1 MIDIS
6 VREKVMYIKEIK
18 QRHGL
23 SCDQICDIVSHNGEY
38 ISIHTVRRLTA
49 PDSEVVRFRDDTVKP
64 VYNALLN
71 AYGAEKPVAPEYRRA
86 FPHYDAYQYEKLI
99 AMLKESQEYADQ
111 KCRKQQE
118 IIEKQK
124 KIIQILWHGLCEFG
138 RSTEEYADILKFYE
152 KERE

>member
-38 ISIHTVRRLTA
+38 ISINTVRRLTA

-71 AYGAEKPVAPEYRRA
+71 AYGVEKPVVPEYKRA

-99 AMLKESQEYADQ
+99 VMLKSSKEQSEK
-111 KCRKQQE
+111 KCRQLE
-118 IIEKQK
+118 ETIETQK
-124 KIIQILWHGLCEFG
+124 KIIRVLWHGLQTFG
-138 RSTEEYADILKFYE
+138 ESKEEYAEILKFYMN
-152 KERE
+152 ERK

>member
-1 MIDIS
+1 
-6 VREKVMYIKEIK
+6 MYIKEIK

-64 VYNALLN
+64 VYNALFST
-71 AYGAEKPVAPEYRRA
+71 YGIEKPVAPEYKRA

-99 AMLKESQEYADQ
+99 AMLKSTKEQTAQ
-111 KCRKQQE
+111 KCHEQQE

-124 KIIQILWHGLCEFG
+124 KIIQILWHGLCSFG
-138 RSTEEYADILKFYE
+138 ESTEEYAEILRFYE